1 MKPFK
6 SFLAPLL
13 CEYLI
18 HRENLGYETKSTLS
32 YLKTFDLY
40 VREKRIKEG
49 LLQPSFF
56 LELRSD
62 MKIESRSVNT
72 ALSNVRMFFEF
83 LVRRDIYEH
92 NPLQDIPPLPEA
104 YFVPFVFSPE
114 QIDQLLTAACKI
126 LRKTEYSYL
135 KDLSQYMA
143 IVLMA
148 RCGLR
153 ISEPLRMMRHH
164 YRQEEK
170 TLYIEKTKFKKDRLV
185 PVPMAAATEIEN
197 YLAVRDSLL
206 RNDHNP
212 YLLAGFNQKGLNQ
225 ETLRLGFHRAVKDI
239 GLNKTKQTVGNINF
253 GAPVPHS
260 LRHSFAINTLKQIKD
275 RGGSRQHALPVL
287 AIYMG
292 HRKYQFT
299 SAYLKVSDAKDVI
312 GLIEF
317 AKSQKFGK

>member
-1 MKPFK
+1 MKLFK

-32 YLKTFDLY
+32 YLKTFDRY

-56 LELRSD
+56 LVLRSD
-62 MKIESRSVNT
+62 LKIESRSVNT

-83 LVRRDIYEH
+83 LVRRGIYEH

-114 QIDQLLTAACKI
+114 QIDQLLAAACKR
-126 LRKTEYSYL
+126 LRKTEHSYL

-143 IVLMA
+143 ILLMA

-153 ISEPLRMMRHH
+153 ISEPIRLLRNH

-170 TLYIEKTKFKKDRLV
+170 TLYIEKTKFKKDRLI
-185 PVPMAAATEIEN
+185 PVPMSAATAIEN
-197 YLAVRDSLL
+197 YLAVRDLL
-206 RNDHNP
+206 VHKDQSP
-212 YLLAGFNQKGLNQ
+212 YLLVGFNHGKLNHN
-225 ETLRLGFHRAVKDI
+225 TIRLVFHKAVNDI
-239 GLNKTKQTVGNINF
+239 GLNKNKQTVGNINF

-260 LRHSFAINTLKQIKD
+260 LRHAFAINTLKQIKD
-275 RGGSRQHALPVL
+275 RGGSRHHALPVL

-299 SAYLKVSDAKDVI
+299 TAYLKVSDAKDVT

-317 AKSQKFGK
+317 AKSQKYGK

>member
-1 MKPFK
+1 MKNFE
-6 SFLAPLL
+6 SFMAQDL
-13 CEYLI
+13 EQYVTY
-18 HRENLGYETKSTLS
+18 RQQLGYSMKSIQSRLS
-32 YLKTFDLY
+32 AFDRYLKQQNTHQDLMH
-40 VREKRIKEG
+40 
-49 LLQPSFF
+49 PSFF
-56 LELRSD
+56 LQLRANIAQNPSTVNGVLSELRS
-62 MKIESRSVNT
+62 
-72 ALSNVRMFFEF
+72 FFKF
-83 LVRRDIYEH
+83 LVRRGIYAR
-92 NPLQDIPPLPEA
+92 NPLQDVSPLPKTH
-104 YFVPFVFSPE
+104 FVPFVFSPE
-114 QIDQLLTAACKI
+114 QIDQLLTAVCKR
-126 LRKTEYSYL
+126 LRQTEYSYL
-135 KDLSQYMA
+135 KDMSQYMA
-143 IVLMA
+143 ILLMA

-225 ETLRLGFHRAVKDI
+225 NALRWGFRQAVKDI
-239 GLNKTKQTVGNINF
+239 GLNRAKQTVGNITF

-260 LRHSFAINTLKQIKD
+260 LRHSFAVNTLKQIKD

-287 AIYMG
+287 ATYMG
-292 HRKYQFT
+292 HRKYQST
-299 SAYLKVSDAKDVI
+299 SAYLKVSDAKDI
-312 GLIEF
+312 TGLIEF